1 MAKISNITA
10 YPTISNLDGSDYL
23 IITDANNSLAT
34 KTVTL
39 SQVQSFLGLAAD
51 SPVIANVSVSSA
63 DLLTLAT
70 TPATLVAAP
79 GAGKVLDIISIMCYM
94 DAGATPYDFTPSLPV
109 KIGSET
115 IGSVSN
121 GATAMNTAVDAVF
134 KPETPNSSTEIIAQ
148 NTALTLHA
156 GGSNPT
162 QGTGVLY
169 VNVYYRVL
177 TVGSSF

>member
-39 SQVQSFLGLAAD
+39 SQVQSFLGLASD

-63 DLLTLAT
+63 TLLTLAT
-70 TPATLVAAP
+70 TPATLIAAP
-79 GAGKVLDIISIMCYM
+79 GAGKILDIISIMCYL
-94 DAGATPYDFTPSLPV
+94 DAGATPYDFTPSLLI
-109 KIGSET
+109 KIDTASIGSISNSSTT
-115 IGSVSN
+115 INS
-121 GATAMNTAVDAVF
+121 AVDATF
-134 KPETPNSSTEIIAQ
+134 KPETPNSNEVYPP

-177 TVGSSF
+177 TVGSNF

>member
-10 YPTISNLDGSDYL
+10 YPTISNLEGSDYL

-39 SQVQSFLGLAAD
+39 SQVQSFLGLASD

-63 DLLTLAT
+63 TLLTLAT

-94 DAGATPYDFTPSLPV
+94 DAGATPYDFISYPPQ
-109 KIGSET
+109 E
-115 IGSVSN
+115 SN
-121 GATAMNTAVDAVF
+121 
-134 KPETPNSSTEIIAQ
+134 EIIKEFLAISIDFQ
-148 NTALTLHA
+148 RNSLGFH
-156 GGSNPT
+156 
-162 QGTGVLY
+162 
-169 VNVYYRVL
+169 
-177 TVGSSF
+177 

>member
-1 MAKISNITA
+1 MAKISNTTA
-10 YPTISNLDGSDYL
+10 YPTISNLNGSDYL

-63 DLLTLAT
+63 TLLTLAT

-79 GAGKVLDIISIMCYM
+79 GAGKVLDIISIMCYV
-94 DAGATPYDFTPSLPV
+94 DAGATPYDFTPALPI
-109 KIGSET
+109 KIGSES
-115 IGSVSN
+115 IGSISN
-121 GATAMNTAVDAVF
+121 SSTAMNSAVDATF
-134 KPETPNSSTEIIAQ
+134 KPETPNSATEIIAP

>member
-63 DLLTLAT
+63 TLLTLAT

-79 GAGKVLDIISIMCYM
+79 GAGKVLDIISIMCYL
-94 DAGATPYDFTPSLPV
+94 DAGATPYDFAPNLPV
-109 KIGSET
+109 T
-115 IGSVSN
+115 IGTESIASVSN
-121 GATAMNTAVDAVF
+121 GNVNSATDVVF
-134 KPETPNSSTEIIAQ
+134 KPEVPQSNEVIAQ
-148 NTALTLHA
+148 NTGLTLTA

>member
-10 YPTISNLDGSDYL
+10 YPTISNLDGNDYL

-39 SQVQSFLGLAAD
+39 SQIQSFLGLVPD
-51 SPVIANVSVSSA
+51 SAVVANVSVSSA
-63 DLLTLAT
+63 TLLTLAT

-79 GAGKVLDIISIMCYM
+79 GANKVLDIVSIMCYM
-94 DAGATPYDFTPSLPV
+94 DAGGTAYDFTPNLQI
-109 KIGSET
+109 KIGTES
-115 IGSVSN
+115 IGSISN
-121 GATAMNTAVDAVF
+121 GSNAMNSAVDATF
-134 KPETPNSSTEIIAQ
+134 KPETPNSTTEIIAP

-162 QGTGVLY
+162 QGTGVLF
-169 VNVYYRVL
+169 VNVFYRVL
-177 TVGSSF
+177 TLGSSF